1 MLLLDTNVVSELRKV
16 SDGKADS
23 NVAAWEMKANAN
35 DMFIS
40 VITLYELEIG
50 VLLIERR
57 DPHQGVIFRHWL
69 NDIVIPTFQHR
80 LLPLDPT
87 IAIRAAGLHD
97 PDPKPLNDAYVAA
110 TALVHGMTVVTRNV
124 ADFQNMD
131 VALLNPWEAL

>member
-1 MLLLDTNVVSELRKV
+1 
-16 SDGKADS
+16 
-23 NVAAWEMKANAN
+23 MKANAN